1 MSSNEPAK
9 KTRSNAKQADASYA
23 HPSSLVFPS
32 AHSMSSADT
41 STDPNVVAIRK
52 WAREYCAKV
61 RENESEMIERLDKI
75 KGKL

>member
-1 MSSNEPAK
+1 
-9 KTRSNAKQADASYA
+9 
-23 HPSSLVFPS
+23 
-32 AHSMSSADT
+32 MSSADT

-52 WAREYCAKV
+52 WAHEYCAKV